1 MTQIQLWKLVGSLYT
16 KLEQFAL
23 PEEFLSIDALSG
35 TLPSGVYTTFRSY
48 YQFKTYPIQSHISRL
63 ENSARLKGVE
73 FQLNPT
79 ALQSALHTIV
89 YQFPAHEKRLR
100 ITVDLDKPT
109 FDIYIS
115 IEELKTPSSDEYASG
130 AVAISKEFERNN
142 PEAKST
148 SFLADALAIKKL
160 FPSEVNEVLLVD
172 QEGKIKEGL
181 SSNFFLIV
189 NGKLITAG
197 EEVLPGI
204 TRSIILEAA
213 NTAGV
218 PVLLESPSYNLIHDC
233 EEAFISSASRSILPL
248 RKIDSIEIGEH
259 VPGKITKLL
268 TKCFWERI
276 ERETVYF

>member
-1 MTQIQLWKLVGSLYT
+1 MNHVQLWKLSGPIYT
-16 KLEQFAL
+16 KPEQVVLSSGFS
-23 PEEFLSIDALSG
+23 SIDALSG

-48 YQFKTYPIQSHISRL
+48 YQFKTYPIQSHIARL
-63 ENSARLKGVE
+63 ENSARLKGNVI
-73 FQLNPT
+73 QLNPT

-100 ITVDLDKPT
+100 ITVDLEKPT
-109 FDIYIS
+109 FDAYIS
-115 IEELKTPSSDEYASG
+115 IEELKTPASEEYALG
-130 AVAISKEFERNN
+130 AIAISKDFKRHN

-148 SFLADALAIKKL
+148 SFLADALEIKKS
-160 FPSEVNEVLLVD
+160 FPSDVNEVLLID

-181 SSNFFLIV
+181 SSNFFMILD
-189 NGKLITAG
+189 GKLITAG

-213 NTAGV
+213 TTAGI

-259 VPGKITKLL
+259 VPGRITKLL